1 METKQLNMV
10 VRSVLVGIV
19 VTIIYLAIGLLLDYI
34 ITQLL
39 SQFVLSNCSEDCYFR
54 YFNIIFAVMAVFSL
68 MGGIRSGMRSY
79 KRLAENK

>member
-1 METKQLNMV
+1 MEAKQVNIIL
-10 VRSVLVGIV
+10 RSGLTGIV
-19 VTIIYLAIGLLLDYI
+19 VTFVYLAVGLVLDYA

-39 SQFVLSNCSEDCYFR
+39 SQYIITDCSEDCYFR

-79 KRLAENK
+79 HRLSENN